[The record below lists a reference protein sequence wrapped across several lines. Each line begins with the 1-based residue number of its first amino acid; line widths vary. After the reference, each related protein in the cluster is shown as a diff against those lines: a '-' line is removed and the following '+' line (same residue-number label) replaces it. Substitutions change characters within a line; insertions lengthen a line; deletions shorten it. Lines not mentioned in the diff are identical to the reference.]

1 MRTRLL
7 AVLLGMFLMAGAL
20 PAANILIFED
30 FALGTSAIPGALAL
44 WGGCTT
50 CTTTSSTTTFN
61 TLLTGGGWD
70 LVIYAEQDTNTFAST
85 GAALGAYVAGGGLL
99 IGQTWLTGGLDT
111 LLEGSR
117 QSTNGSSITTD
128 GHPFFTGLG
137 PTITLSNPGWGIFS
151 QGLNPLGTAVGI
163 GSLNTG
169 GFAIILGNDGRTIL
183 NAPLTDTY
191 FPLADGERLLANEIG
206 FLLGGGTQVP
216 EPGTM
221 ALLGAGLGLIALRRR
236 K

>member
-1 MRTRLL
+1 
-7 AVLLGMFLMAGAL
+7 MFLMAGTL

-30 FALGTSAIPGALAL
+30 FAVGTSAIPGALAL

-50 CTTTSSTTTFN
+50 CTTTSDTTTFN

-70 LVIYAEQDTNTFAST
+70 LVIYAEQASFTFGSSAT
-85 GAALGAYVAGGGLL
+85 ELGAYVAGGGLL

-111 LLEGSR
+111 LLEGSGV
-117 QSTNGSSITTD
+117 STNGSTITTS

-137 PTITLSNPGWGIFS
+137 PTSTLTNPGWGIFS

-206 FLLGGGTQVP
+206 YLLGGTQIP
-216 EPGTM
+216 EPGTF